1 MIIIESYDNSKKE
14 LAVLLSESVNVKG
27 AAKQVVKFL
36 LSLLGKIIET
46 ISKALTWIAGQLI
59 KGFVILKE
67 KLTKFLKNYN
77 VERVRTVTFN
87 KSYTYKTDRI
97 PNLEYFRGLKVSKL
111 SLESNLHDAEEALEE
126 LRTVRVSNS
135 SGRSEEVEMKYSY
148 KDSYDFINH
157 GDSFIKEIK
166 TQLEKII
173 THLKGVEREIAKY
186 SYTPEGEQDPNA
198 YEEYRATL
206 QSIKTL
212 SNAKIKVL
220 DLIKTAAMDHMSATI
235 LAKDEEIKKAKNS
248 KKKLF

>member
-46 ISKALTWIAGQLI
+46 ITKALTWIAGQLV

-77 VERVRTVTFN
+77 VERVRAVTFN
-87 KSYTYKTDRI
+87 KSYTYK
-97 PNLEYFRGLKVSKL
+97 
-111 SLESNLHDAEEALEE
+111 
-126 LRTVRVSNS
+126 
-135 SGRSEEVEMKYSY
+135 KYSY

-157 GDSFIKEIK
+157 GDTFIKDIK

-173 THLKGVEREIAKY
+173 THLKDVEREIVKY

-198 YEEYRATL
+198 YEEYRTTL